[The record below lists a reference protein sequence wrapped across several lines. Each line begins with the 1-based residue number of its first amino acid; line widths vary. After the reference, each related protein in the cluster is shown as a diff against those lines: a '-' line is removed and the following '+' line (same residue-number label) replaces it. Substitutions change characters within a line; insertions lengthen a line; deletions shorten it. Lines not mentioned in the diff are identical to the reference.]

1 MNNALI
7 CTKRTELHLLKP
19 VHAEMLLHY
28 RVENKKHLQAC
39 EPKRSPSY
47 YTLEQVIESIN
58 YNQKQFE
65 TGSSFNLVVMTEN
78 NNEII
83 GLCHFSNI
91 VYGVFQACNL
101 GYSLAEKY
109 QGHGYMQE
117 VLVGAVEYI
126 FNELKLNRI
135 MANHLPSNDRSAKLL
150 ERLGFENEGLAK
162 SYLKINGQWQD
173 HVLTAKLNPRC

>member
-1 MNNALI
+1 MTAAI
-7 CTKRTELHLLKP
+7 VYTKRTELHILKP
-19 VHAEMLLHY
+19 CHAEMLFQY
-28 RVENKKHLQAC
+28 RVENKKHLKAC
-39 EPKRSPSY
+39 EPERLPSY

-58 YNQKQFE
+58 NNQKLFE
-65 TGSSFNLVVMTEN
+65 AGSSVSFVVMTEN
-78 NNEII
+78 NDEII

-135 MANHLPSNDRSAKLL
+135 MANHLPANDRSANLL
-150 ERLGFENEGLAK
+150 KRLGFVNEGLAK
-162 SYLKINGQWQD
+162 SYLKINGRWQD
-173 HVLTAKLNPRC
+173 HVLTAKLNPR